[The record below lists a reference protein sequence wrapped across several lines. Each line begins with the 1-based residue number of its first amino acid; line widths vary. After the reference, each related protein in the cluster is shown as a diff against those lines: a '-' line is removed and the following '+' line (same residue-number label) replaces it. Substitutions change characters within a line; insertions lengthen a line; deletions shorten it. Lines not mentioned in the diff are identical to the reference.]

1 MDYSPC
7 DDYLSGVYEN
17 GLINIF
23 GLRTGIKL
31 DSLQLD
37 NSSTLARFHPTK
49 KFHLAIASNKGSV
62 TIFDFTAKKKSFHFE
77 AHAAPC
83 RDVCM
88 SPVHPD
94 CLVTVGYDTLINIFD
109 TRKKS
114 LSLQIRHEYPFST
127 ISLSD
132 CGLFCCAGNLKG
144 EIIGYDFRNLK
155 NALSISK
162 VHEGAIERVAFV
174 PSDSKTDS
182 ESGYIKME
190 NTCLVDSPTKTASK
204 KSILDG
210 NLDEN
215 ELPVASKRDSFWND
229 IENYNRIMNLNC
241 SPTARL
247 SMESRLS
254 LGSTKL
260 STGFE
265 MGGYYDDSFEN
276 SGTKKEKTINL
287 KRRNSITKP
296 IRKFIKEEIL
306 ENINE
311 EKCENKENLSLNVSD
326 SFSCLKTENNST
338 PQTEKR
344 VTFNTNNEEMEIED
358 LLIQQRPVNFSKELE
373 AIRLEFDE
381 KLKLVENEL
390 LFNADGNKWSILNQ
404 NSMLSCRQDKAND
417 EIMNALNV
425 LMNKELYVAEFMRLK
440 RENEELKKMVV
451 ELQRKK

>member
-1 MDYSPC
+1 M
-7 DDYLSGVYEN
+7 
-17 GLINIF
+17 
-23 GLRTGIKL
+23 
-31 DSLQLD
+31 
-37 NSSTLARFHPTK
+37 ARFHPTK

-62 TIFDFTAKKKSFHFE
+62 TIFDFTAKRKSFHYE

-94 CLVTVGYDTLINIFD
+94 CLVTVGYDTVINIFD
-109 TRKKS
+109 TRKKT
-114 LSLQIRHEYPFST
+114 LSMQISHEYPFST

-155 NALSISK
+155 NALNIQK
-162 VHEGAIERVAFV
+162 VHDGSIERVAFV

-190 NTCLVDSPTKTASK
+190 NACLTDSPTRSIVPR

-210 NLDEN
+210 IVDESD
-215 ELPVASKRDSFWND
+215 LPMPSKRDSFWND
-229 IENYNRIMNLNC
+229 IENFNRIMNLNC

-247 SMESRLS
+247 SMESKLS
-254 LGSTKL
+254 MGSTRL
-260 STGFE
+260 STGLE
-265 MGGYYDDSFEN
+265 MGYCDDSFEN
-276 SGTKKEKTINL
+276 TCKIVDRKEKSYVNL

-296 IRKFIKEEIL
+296 VRKFLKEENFTDVL

-311 EKCENKENLSLNVSD
+311 EKCVSFTEPLIENKENLSLNVSD
-326 SFSCLKTENNST
+326 SFSCMKTGNNST
-338 PQTEKR
+338 PQAEKK
-344 VTFNTNNEEMEIED
+344 VTFNPQNDEMEIED
-358 LLIQQRPVNFSKELE
+358 LEVHQRPINFSRELD
-373 AIRLEFDE
+373 AIRSEFDE
-381 KLKLVENEL
+381 KLKFVQNDL

-425 LMNKELYVAEFMRLK
+425 LMNKEMYVAEFMRLK
-440 RENEELKKMVV
+440 KENEELKKLVAQ
-451 ELQRKK
+451 LQRKK